1 MKHNSIVLL
10 SAASLLLSSAVF
22 ADESASLGSAISSGK
37 AGVNVRA
44 RYEMV
49 DADNSLEDANAL
61 TARLRLNYQTG
72 QWQGCTRT

>member
-1 MKHNSIVLL
+1 MKRYNFVLL
-10 SAASLLLSSAVF
+10 SAASLLLSSAAL
-22 ADESASLGSAISSGK
+22 ADEGTGLASAVTSGK

-49 DADNSLEDANAL
+49 DADNGLKDANAL

-72 QWQGCTRT
+72 E